1 MPNRQV
7 AIKVLHVIP
16 SVAKCRGGPSKAV
29 IEMVSSLGH
38 AGLNAEIATTND
50 NGPEKQNVILNKLID
65 YKGVPTRFFNRLSP
79 PINGVR
85 EFTYS
90 RDFAQ
95 WLDDNIQ
102 NYDLIHVH
110 AIFSFCSSYAMYA
123 ARRTSTPYIV
133 RPIGQLQEWSLMQSR
148 AKKKLYLNIVE
159 RANLESA
166 SAIQFTSAAEEL
178 ESSKHLN
185 LKGQVIPL
193 GIDACTKSKTS
204 KIDLAQ
210 SLGISEREPIL
221 LYLSRLHKKKGLEL
235 LMQALSQI
243 ESPKAN
249 LLVAGDGEADYK
261 QQLISLATNLGLN
274 KNCFFLGHVDG
285 DKKNALLQHSD
296 FYALTSYSENFG
308 ISVLEAMAN
317 GLTPIVSKEVALSEI
332 ISQQELG
339 LVCTTEASDIE
350 AQLRFALNNMK
361 QMKSMGVKAQQF
373 VSTQYSWVTIAKQ
386 LELLYRTVIQATPQN
401 KA

>member
-1 MPNRQV
+1 MPNRQG

-16 SVAKCRGGPSKAV
+16 SVAECRGGPSKAV
-29 IEMVSSLGH
+29 IEMVSSLNQ
-38 AGLNAEIATTND
+38 AGLDAEIAATND
-50 NGPEKQNVILNKLID
+50 NGPTQLDIILNELID
-65 YKGVPTRFFNRLSP
+65 YKGVPTRFFKRFSP
-79 PINGVR
+79 AINGVR
-85 EFTYS
+85 EFSYS

-95 WLDDNIQ
+95 WLDNNIE

-148 AKKKLYLNIVE
+148 VKKKLYLNIIE
-159 RANLESA
+159 RTNLQSA
-166 SAIQFTSAAEEL
+166 SAIQFTSEVEEL
-178 ESSKHLN
+178 ESGKQLN

-193 GIDACTKSKTS
+193 GINACAKSETS

-210 SLGISEREPIL
+210 SLGISEHVPIL

-243 ESPKAN
+243 DSPKAH
-249 LLVAGDGEADYK
+249 LLIAGDGEADYK
-261 QQLISLATNLGLN
+261 QQLTSLTSNLGLTN
-274 KNCFFLGHVDG
+274 NCTFLGHVDG
-285 DKKNALLQHSD
+285 DKKNTLLQHAD

-317 GLTPIVSKEVALSEI
+317 GLTPIVSNEVALSEI

-339 LVCTTEASDIE
+339 LVCTTDPSDIE
-350 AQLRFALNNMK
+350 AQLRFALNNLE
-361 QMKSMGVKAQQF
+361 QMKLMGAKAQNF
-373 VSTQYSWVTIAKQ
+373 VSTKYSWTTIAKQ
-386 LELLYRTVIQATPQN
+386 LESLYLSIIQDTQRN